1 MIRETRPPCHGRAAA
16 THAGDAFDVTDRP
29 KKKPASPAKS
39 ATRRARASVSRSAA
53 RALADMARAASE
65 DAAKDPAAPQVIV
78 VPRKRTSRG
87 RRGTPK
93 SGMWPVVPLRDA
105 VVFPHMLVPLM
116 VGRQRSAGAIDF
128 ALGSDGDERVVLV
141 SQRNPKVDQVG
152 ADDIYRVGTL
162 AKIEAARRALGG
174 GLQILVEGLVRVRI
188 VDVLQEEP
196 YMTVAVEEIRDH
208 APDEVE
214 REALVRSVQTLF
226 EQYVQA
232 GANVMP
238 DVAQAVTQEQDAS
251 YLADLV
257 ASAPNLDR
265 EQRQHLLETAD
276 VGERLRFLA
285 DFMAKQNEV
294 LALTNKI
301 QSDVRSTMDKAQ
313 REHILREQLRAI
325 RKELGEEEGENEHQE
340 LRDKITAAGMP
351 EEVHKRAFKELD
363 RLQQLHQASPEVG
376 VIRTYLDWL
385 VSLPWKEPE
394 PESWDISTAAQVL
407 DEDHYGLSKIKDRI
421 LEFMAVRQRVQRV
434 RSPILCFVGPP
445 GVGKTSLGRSIARAM
460 GRKFIRISLGGI
472 RDEAEIRGHRRTY
485 VGALPGRIIQS
496 MKQAGTRNPVFMLDE
511 IDKIGTDF
519 RGDPSS
525 ALLEVLDP
533 EQNREFS
540 DHYLEVPYDLS
551 QVLFVTTANIADTIS
566 PPLRDRMEVI
576 RLPGYTEEEKLA
588 IARQYLVPRQLSE
601 HGLTVDNLEF
611 TDDAL
616 RGIIQR
622 YTREAGVRNLERE
635 IANVTRKIPRRI
647 MEGHTEKVTPDL
659 GVLAEML
666 GPPRFDSGE
675 LEAEDRVGAVT
686 GVSVSEYGGD
696 VMTVEAIL
704 LDGKQDLV
712 LTGQLGKVMEESARA
727 ALSYARAHAREWGVP
742 ADIFEK
748 KGLHVHVPAGA
759 IPKDGPSAGVTMTT
773 ALVSALTG
781 RPVACDLAMTGE
793 ITLLG
798 KVLPIGGVKEKMLA
812 AHRAGIK
819 TFLLPKK
826 NERDLADVPAEVK
839 DALRVVLVENVEDVL
854 RHALRPT
861 PPETGRTEEK
871 PSSSRT
877 ASLPALPP
885 AHA

>member
-1 MIRETRPPCHGRAAA
+1 MTERSKKPKAAGRTGAATPKAAAKSGRARSASTAHQIRSRVARMAA
-16 THAGDAFDVTDRP
+16 EALRDLTPEADDDA
-29 KKKPASPAKS
+29 ALSPAFGKAS
-39 ATRRARASVSRSAA
+39 VVKRPRRRAGGRR
-53 RALADMARAASE
+53 R
-65 DAAKDPAAPQVIV
+65 APQ
-78 VPRKRTSRG
+78 S
-87 RRGTPK
+87 GT
-93 SGMWPVVPLRDA
+93 WPVVPLRDA
-105 VVFPHMLVPLM
+105 VVFPRMLVPLM
-116 VGRQRSAGAIDF
+116 VGRQRSAAAIDF
-128 ALGSDGDERVVLV
+128 ALSSAGDEQVVLV
-141 SQRNPKVDQVG
+141 SQRDPKVDQVG
-152 ADDIYRVGTL
+152 AADIYEVGTL
-162 AKIEAARRALGG
+162 AKIEGARRALGG

-188 VDVLQEEP
+188 RTVHQETPFMTVDVEELAE
-196 YMTVAVEEIRDH
+196 AV
-208 APDEVE
+208 PPPVE
-214 REALVRSVQTLF
+214 LEALVRSVQSLF
-226 EQYVQA
+226 EQYVQS
-232 GANVMP
+232 GASVTP
-238 DVAQAVTQEQDAS
+238 DIAQAVAQTSDPG

-257 ASAPNLDR
+257 ASAPDLTR
-265 EQRQHLLETAD
+265 EQRQELLETTH
-276 VGERLRFLA
+276 VGERLRFLS
-285 DFMAKQNEV
+285 DFMVKQNEV

-340 LRDKITAAGMP
+340 LRNKITAMGMP
-351 EEVHKRAFKELD
+351 DDVQKRALKEFD

-385 VSLPWKEPE
+385 VSLPWKDPE
-394 PESWDISTAAQVL
+394 AESWDIKTAAQVL
-407 DEDHYGLSKIKDRI
+407 DEDHYGLTKIKDRI

-485 VGALPGRIIQS
+485 VGAMPGRIIQS
-496 MKQAGTRNPVFMLDE
+496 MKSAGTRNPVFMLDE

-551 QVLFVTTANIADTIS
+551 QVLFITTANIADTIS

-588 IARQYLVPRQLSE
+588 IAKQYLVPRQVSE
-601 HGLTVDNLEF
+601 QGLTGENIEF

-616 RGIIQR
+616 RTLIQR

-635 IANVTRKIPRRI
+635 IANVTRKVPRRI
-647 MEGHTEKVTPDL
+647 MEGQTAKLTPDL
-659 GVLAEML
+659 AQLSEML
-666 GPPRFDSGE
+666 GPPRFDDSE
-675 LEAEDRVGAVT
+675 LEDEDRVGAVT

-712 LTGQLGKVMEESARA
+712 LTGQLGKVMEESAKA
-727 ALSYARAHAREWGVP
+727 ALSYARAHGREWGVP

-759 IPKDGPSAGVTMTT
+759 IPKDGPSAGVTMAT
-773 ALVSALTG
+773 ALISALTG

-798 KVLPIGGVKEKMLA
+798 RVLPIGGVKAKMLA

-839 DALRVVLVENVEDVL
+839 SALNIVLVESVEDVL
-854 RHALRPT
+854 HQALRPA
-861 PPETGRTEEK
+861 PPEAGRTGEK
-871 PSSSRT
+871 GEVKRPPNQPLST
-877 ASLPALPP
+877 LPP